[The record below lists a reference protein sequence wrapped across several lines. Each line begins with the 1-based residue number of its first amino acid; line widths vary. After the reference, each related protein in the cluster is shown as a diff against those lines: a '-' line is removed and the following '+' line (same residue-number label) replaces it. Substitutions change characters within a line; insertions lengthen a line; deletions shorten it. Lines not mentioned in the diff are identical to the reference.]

1 MQRMRTDDLRAY
13 LVSEEVVLADVAR
26 QITARVQEES
36 VKLSK
41 GAMASKAIDT
51 RVQRLTHIVQV
62 SLLITWSENTMLLR
76 SSCCYVCI
84 QMPECD
90 AVVTMW

>member
-1 MQRMRTDDLRAY
+1 MIEHIQYLQAGVMQRMRTDDLRAY
-13 LVSEEVVLADVAR
+13 LVTEESALAQVA
-26 QITARVQEES
+26 QQLIARVQEES

-62 SLLITWSENTMLLR
+62 S
-76 SSCCYVCI
+76 
-84 QMPECD
+84 
-90 AVVTMW
+90 